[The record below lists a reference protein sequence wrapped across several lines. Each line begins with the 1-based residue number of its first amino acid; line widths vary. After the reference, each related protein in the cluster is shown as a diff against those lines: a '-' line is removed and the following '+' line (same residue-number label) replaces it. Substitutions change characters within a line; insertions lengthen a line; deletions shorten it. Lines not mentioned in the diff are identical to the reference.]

1 MEGDDVFVDEREE
14 RTEHVRRVQFFEAG
28 VLAFHD
34 HGGNEYFGQA
44 KITRTSDQQS
54 PRRTR
59 ASTRTTGS
67 IGTRSKSRPKT
78 IEDIARGASAITQQL
93 VKNLFFGTGSL
104 NPP

>member
-14 RTEHVRRVQFFEAG
+14 RTEHVRRVQVFEAG

-78 IEDIARGASAITQQL
+78 MWKAIALAEL
-93 VKNLFFGTGSL
+93 
-104 NPP
+104 